1 MENLDTKALVP
12 IFGVS
17 LLGLIATI
25 IAMFYFQKHH
35 VPIAPVADRIV
46 RITKKPVVIRR
57 ITHVTKVYPSEVRT
71 VEVRDG
77 AQLKKLAIREEE
89 LARAERR
96 LEYQVSDI
104 QKDVLRMRRR
114 NYVLY
119 GEH

>member
-17 LLGLIATI
+17 LLGLVATI
-25 IAMFYFQKHH
+25 IAMIYFQEHH
-35 VPIAPVADRIV
+35 IPVASATDKIV

-57 ITHVTKVYPSEVRT
+57 VTHVTKVYPSTIRTIEVH
-71 VEVRDG
+71 DD
-77 AQLKKLAIREEE
+77 AQLKKLTVREED

-96 LEYQVSDI
+96 LEGQVSDI
-104 QKDVLRMRRR
+104 QKDVLRMQRR

-119 GEH
+119 GKH